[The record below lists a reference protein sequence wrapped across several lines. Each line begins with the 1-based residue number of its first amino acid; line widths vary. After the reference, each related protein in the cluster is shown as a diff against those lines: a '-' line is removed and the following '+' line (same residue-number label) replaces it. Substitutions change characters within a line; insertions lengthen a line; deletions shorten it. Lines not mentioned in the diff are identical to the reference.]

1 MPRTT
6 TDLPFGDAF
15 SPAQLS
21 VEDDEEELVV
31 VLDLIEQHEG
41 DPDAFDAA
49 IADRFFSDSPDP
61 LNRAKNVRL
70 GVSPVGYEITDEDFM
85 FTDLGQQLNELK
97 DKQNEMYDHFARH
110 ILLNL
115 HGLEGIEIVED
126 LEAEGKRTINANIKQ
141 EYRDQYGYHIDGT
154 SNHWSQMR
162 AWMAKAGI
170 VNTRSHK
177 YDIDRARIDELI
189 GVSKDDTLALESL
202 DPEPTAFLRAL
213 ALINPPGKIR
223 NSVVRK
229 VAEEAYGVSI
239 NQSNISKRVL
249 NPLEEEGYIEWEH
262 RDGKANRIHTTD
274 KFDADVLKPT
284 LESIAQR
291 SGIPRS
297 VLRKSYDELME
308 EMDSDSTYEKGT
320 ALETVAIKLGR
331 LIGLDFVGWRVRSV
345 ETNGSEIDV
354 VMDDVGKAFTRWQI
368 QCKNTK
374 SELTRDHV
382 AREVGISRTL
392 QTNVLLMIGRGGVSK
407 GAELFAAQVMQSENI
422 TILFLTGEELEQLDE
437 RPDVMIHELRGQ
449 SNRVQRIKRLRKDRR
464 ADEGEDAEEVRERE
478 ERALDEYEE
487 ELSEYQP
494 RKDTNLTEFI
504 EEEDDEDD

>member
-21 VEDDEEELVV
+21 VEEGEEELVV
-31 VLDLIEQHEG
+31 VLDLIELHEG
-41 DPDAFDAA
+41 QPNEFDKS
-49 IADRFFSDSPDP
+49 IADRFFADSPDP

-70 GVSPVGYEITDEDFM
+70 GVGPVGYQIVDDDFR

-97 DKQNEMYDHFARH
+97 DDLDAMYDRFAQY

-126 LEAEGKRTINANIKQ
+126 LEAEGKRTVNANVKQ
-141 EYRDQYGYHIDGT
+141 EFRDQYGFHIDKT

-170 VNTRSHK
+170 INTRSHK
-177 YDIDRARIDELI
+177 YRIDRAKIDELI
-189 GVSKDDTLALESL
+189 GVSQEDSLALESL

-213 ALINPPGKIR
+213 TLVNPNGKIR

-229 VAEEAYGVSI
+229 VAEEAYGVEI
-239 NQSNISKRVL
+239 KQSNISKRVL
-249 NPLEEEGYIEWEH
+249 DPLEEEGYIEWEH
-262 RDGKANRIHTTD
+262 RDGKPNRIETTD
-274 KFDADVLKPT
+274 QFDADVLKPV

-291 SGIPRS
+291 SEIPRS
-297 VLRKSYDELME
+297 VLRKSYSELMT

-320 ALETVAIKLGR
+320 ALETMAIKIGR

-345 ETNGSEIDV
+345 ETNGSEVDV

-374 SELTRDHV
+374 KEITRDHV
-382 AREVGISRTL
+382 SREVGIARTL

-407 GAELFAAQVMQSENI
+407 GAELFASQVMQSENI
-422 TILFLTGEELEQLDE
+422 TILFLTGDELEQLDE
-437 RPDVMIHELRGQ
+437 RPDVMMHELRGQ
-449 SNRVQRIKRLRKDRR
+449 SKRVQRIKRLNKDRR
-464 ADEGEDAEEVRERE
+464 ADEGEDREEVEERE
-478 ERALDEYEE
+478 ERALDKYEE
-487 ELSEYQP
+487 ELSEYQD
-494 RKDTNLTEFI
+494 RHVDLTEFGS
-504 EEEDDEDD
+504 EDD